1 MRNIMKLSYLPIGLF
16 SIATLSSLFA
26 LPVPPVSAQCVM
38 NDTNVQ
44 IAVNGS
50 RKRSDRSNDV
60 SQKSSGECVGNSI
73 SSTNTQV
80 DVGGTERAHQ
90 HRTSRQEIHG
100 EDSSPTG
107 TNMKPVKV
115 KTNVQIDVYNAA
127 DRLNY

>member
-1 MRNIMKLSYLPIGLF
+1 MRKIMKFSYLPIGLF

-26 LPVPPVSAQCVM
+26 LSVTPVSAQCAM
-38 NDTNVQ
+38 IDTNIQ
-44 IAVNGS
+44 MSMNGS
-50 RKRSDRSNDV
+50 RQATDRSNDV

-90 HRTSRQEIHG
+90 HRTSRQEIRG

-107 TNMKPVKV
+107 IDMKPVKV

-127 DRLNY
+127 DRLKY